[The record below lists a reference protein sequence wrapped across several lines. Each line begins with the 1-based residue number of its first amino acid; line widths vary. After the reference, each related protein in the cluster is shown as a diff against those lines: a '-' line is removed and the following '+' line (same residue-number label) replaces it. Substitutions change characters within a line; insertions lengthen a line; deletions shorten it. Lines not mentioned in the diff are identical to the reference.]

1 MKNPKNNKND
11 TELKEYRNK
20 LNSRWIIGILVFFV
34 LCLATLILC
43 DNYLCIKQELRF
55 IEILATML
63 SIVLSLIAIY
73 YSYSTSNE
81 TNRQWGLI
89 SNAVATIDAS
99 LDSIKSLHKQ
109 MQKDLGNIHSQM
121 ITLDNSVNNFR
132 QVRMPDAVMPNNQV
146 GG

>member
-63 SIVLSLIAIY
+63 SIVWSLIAIY

-81 TNRQWGLI
+81 SNRQWGLI

>member
-81 TNRQWGLI
+81 SNRQWGLI

>member
-11 TELKEYRNK
+11 TEFKEYRNK
-20 LNSRWIIGILVFFV
+20 LNSRWIIGILVFLV

-43 DNYLCIKQELRF
+43 DKYFCIKQELRF
-55 IEILATML
+55 LEILATML
-63 SIVLSLIAIY
+63 SIVLSLIAIF

-81 TNRQWGLI
+81 SNRQWGLI

-99 LDSIKSLHKQ
+99 LDNIKSLHKQ

-132 QVRMPDAVMPNNQV
+132 QVRMPNTVMPNNQI